1 LKLSALAESL
11 WPKSKDKKNSKRVIS
26 VKISPSILQ
35 GAKDTTWRKENEE
48 KKEEATVHCMQS
60 KRFISPSFK

>member
-1 LKLSALAESL
+1 LAESL
-11 WPKSKDKKNSKRVIS
+11 WPKSKDKQNSKRVIS

-48 KKEEATVHCMQS
+48 KKEATVHCMQS
-60 KRFISPSFK
+60 KRFISPSFQ